1 MRGTAIPAWTLATLL
16 ALTGAGHADTVFVS
30 NEQDDT
36 VSVVDGA
43 SLEVVATIP
52 VGRRPRG
59 IEASADA
66 KWIYVALG
74 DDDRF
79 DVIDVASRKVVDT
92 LPSGP
97 DPERFAVSR
106 DGRRLYIAN
115 ENDNVVSVMDI
126 AARKIVDE
134 IQIGI
139 EPEGMAVS
147 PDGALVVCTSETT
160 SMAHFIDSAKAEL
173 VDNVLVDSRPR
184 VARFTHD
191 GKLLW
196 VSSELRGSVTV
207 LDARSHAVAAHIDFS
222 VPGVP
227 QELIQAVGVMLS
239 RDGTR
244 AFVAL
249 GPSARV
255 AEVDAHTYKVLRY
268 HLVGQRVWNL
278 AFSPDERRL
287 YTTNGNS
294 NDVSVID
301 LAADRVVKSLGVGRS
316 PWGVVAVP

>member
-1 MRGTAIPAWTLATLL
+1 MALGALWMSSATS
-16 ALTGAGHADTVFVS
+16 HADTVFVT

-36 VSVVDGA
+36 VSVIDGNA
-43 SLEVVATIP
+43 LKVIDTIA

-59 IEASADA
+59 IEASPDGRRV
-66 KWIYVALG
+66 YVALG
-74 DDDRF
+74 DEDRF
-79 DVIDVASRKVVDT
+79 DVIDVATRKVVDS

-97 DPERFAVSR
+97 DPERFAVSP
-106 DGRRLYIAN
+106 DGSRLYVAN
-115 ENDNVVSVMDI
+115 EDDNVVTILDI
-126 AARKIVDE
+126 EAKKLVGE
-134 IQIGI
+134 VQVGI

-147 PDGALVVCTSETT
+147 PDGRTVVCTSETT
-160 SMAHFIDSAKAEL
+160 SMAHFIDAATGELADNIL
-173 VDNVLVDSRPR
+173 VDTRPR
-184 VARFTHD
+184 VARFTPD
-191 GKLLW
+191 GRQVW
-196 VSSELRGSVTV
+196 VSSELRGSLTV
-207 LDARSHAVAAHIDFS
+207 LDTVSHDVVKRIEFA

-227 QELIQAVGVMLS
+227 QELIQAVGIMIT
-239 RDGTR
+239 RDGKR

-255 AEVDAHTYKVLRY
+255 AELDAEAAKVEHY

-294 NDVSVID
+294 NDISVID